1 MSFIRI
7 PYTTREE
14 WLSKRMYGIGGS
26 DVSCIVSQNPY
37 KTNLQLW
44 QEKVKRFT
52 LDQTNQQPQE
62 EEFIDNQFTIYGRAV
77 EEHIRGICQADFV
90 DLLEITHSN
99 EILVRADKP
108 YLRGSLDGEII
119 VLQDFT
125 FMPYFK
131 PKQAKL
137 YGTDEPIIL
146 PSPLALIKG
155 MKGVWEGK
163 TTFVLSSM
171 HKEKWHNA
179 IPQNYYCQVLHYL
192 NITGY
197 DFIILTA
204 LLTFEDINEVKTHE
218 IRHYG
223 FMRNDKLDDLKYLE
237 EETDKFWNDYVLTG
251 LEPPL
256 KLEF

>member
-14 WLSKRMYGIGGS
+14 WLEKRMYGIGGS

-44 QEKVKRFT
+44 QDKIKRFIPGKET
-52 LDQTNQQPQE
+52 E
-62 EEFIDNQFTIYGRAV
+62 ETPFVDNPFTIYGRAV
-77 EEHIRGICQADFV
+77 EEPLREITKADFIG
-90 DLLEITHSN
+90 LLEITHSN
-99 EILVRADKP
+99 EILAREDKS
-108 YLRGSLDGEII
+108 YLRGSLDGEIM
-119 VLQDFT
+119 VLQDFE
-125 FMPYFK
+125 FMAYFK

-137 YGTDEPIIL
+137 YGEEEQPII
-146 PSPLALIKG
+146 PSPLVLKQG

-204 LLTFEDINEVKTHE
+204 QLTFEDVNRVKTHE

-223 FMRNDKLDDLKYLE
+223 FMAKDKVEDLKYLE
-237 EETDKFWNDYVLTG
+237 DETTKFWNDFVLTG
-251 LEPPL
+251 VEPPL